1 MTKKSLSK
9 TKTFKYLMA
18 SMSSHGREVSQLLNS
33 LHIEDVYLGEKEFI
47 YSGLLYVLVNGKKT
61 EEFNHKLEILRTYN
75 FITSDYEVSDELE
88 LHMILIEIPDRH
100 IKAYD
105 NFLTGKYSQMYD
117 PEFVRAIFKRF
128 PKRKMILLKDPKY
141 KSQLE
146 KELGL
151 RDGFIARNAELLDP
165 INYEKE
171 IYKYQEVVT

>member
-1 MTKKSLSK
+1 MILTQEVETVLPEAVKTMQQYSPNIYCNYDINNNNVTLTDNSK
-9 TKTFKYLMA
+9 YTP
-18 SMSSHGREVSQLLNS
+18 
-33 LHIEDVYLGEKEFI
+33 
-47 YSGLLYVLVNGKKT
+47 VL
-61 EEFNHKLEILRTYN
+61 NHKLEILRTYN